1 MPRTEKY
8 FIGPQLLG
16 DIRRVVGRVDGE
28 PYRVNGVTQDVRLQ
42 DLPRRGGGNAVRY
55 VAWTAT
61 WPVTATAA
69 FTFKGGTQTA
79 TAVNAF
85 AGVGPG
91 DGWVVRHEG
100 TWHLA
105 VVNLTMQP
113 SYSSGVTQL
122 MGHNG
127 AGILEWYSVTQCGT
141 ATSSP

>member
-28 PYRVNGVTQDVRLQ
+28 PYRVNGVM
-42 DLPRRGGGNAVRY
+42 RREVHQEMMRPGGGAMRY
-55 VAWTAT
+55 VQWTAN
-61 WPVTATAA
+61 WDATATAT

-91 DGWVVRHEG
+91 DGWVARHQG

-122 MGHNG
+122 LGHSG
-127 AGILEWYSVTQCGT
+127 AGILEWYSVTQCGST
-141 ATSSP
+141 AT